1 MKKFIKDLIRETLL
15 NEVDWEDTFSD
26 VKRTCVNP
34 KKIVEYLNDVRAN
47 KGLHTKDRQ
56 KFSKGMP
63 YIHAKSSFYKGNED
77 LDIDYFIK
85 QITAKPNNLINTN
98 DKILKTGGHNE
109 FVYKTG
115 LPAFRGI
122 VYDMNKEEFSFI
134 ETCPGAGECVSIC
147 YALKGNY
154 IIYPVSYDSMTRRL
168 NFLLN
173 DPDGYEQQ
181 LYEELK
187 QKCVEHK
194 ALEGYKN
201 KVLLR
206 WNDSGDFF
214 TKRYVSIAKNVMDN
228 LKAEGY
234 NVDSYA
240 YTKMGDVATKD
251 SGFQTTF
258 SAGANKKQSDKVDT
272 SKNKMSVVV
281 PKQMF
286 KDLNLMKFSDEKILK
301 DRIASEFGF
310 DVNTILTYDEM
321 MQTPKGESPKWNIIV
336 TTNDGDDAGFRKD
349 VRTILLTQH

>member
-15 NEVDWEDTFSD
+15 TEVDWEDTFSD

-34 KKIVEYLNDVRAN
+34 KKIVDYLNDVRAN

-147 YALKGNY
+147 YALKGKY

-187 QKCVEHK
+187 QKCVKHK

-234 NVDSYA
+234 NIDSYA

-321 MQTPKGESPKWNIIV
+321 MQTPKGELPKWNIIV